1 MAINYAITYEI
12 IDEESAS
19 YGDAK
24 ERGFE
29 DENAESDFRDMVDL
43 LQGTEPSSS
52 PTDSTSWYTHYGEMN
67 CRTGEYENKSYH
79 PKTARDGRY
88 MLKAWKAGNNA

>member
-1 MAINYAITYEI
+1 MTINYSVTYEI

-19 YGDAK
+19 YGDVK
-24 ERGFE
+24 ERGF
-29 DENAESDFRDMVDL
+29 DNENAKCDFREMIDL

-52 PTDSTSWYTHYGEMN
+52 EPDSRNWYTHYGEMDYK
-67 CRTGEYENKSYH
+67 TGEYENKSYH

-88 MLKAWKAGNNA
+88 MLKAWNAGNKA